1 MYQYY
6 LYLVIGF
13 IVVVGYL
20 CVATPAVEWLR
31 LHLHRQKQDVLVNE
45 GEALDLIER
54 FGYTLHEK
62 KTPSP
67 FSTNPTPVL
76 TVYTDSLGRTV
87 LHKVRWME
95 VHYYYV
101 NQHWLTMLDKV
112 WPVSDEEPTNET

>member
-20 CVATPAVEWLR
+20 CVATPTVEWLR

-62 KTPSP
+62 MTPSP

-112 WPVSDEEPTNET
+112 WPVGDEEPTNET